1 MTSQLVWSQ
10 SESRVKVETSDWT
23 FQWSRKH
30 LKLWKQTICL
40 TRMTSE
46 CLERRQWCSVIQTKM
61 LNIYK
66 MSVFVYS
73 SDLCLTPSPCSTCCC
88 TSYTRPLEGDRGQ
101 SLLQD
106 CAECFCRNIICWV
119 QVSYEVNETLSWW
132 WNMIL
137 SPHRWCLSK
146 LILFKL
152 QKSRK
157 KIVKTCKN
165 LSFSQVNLKIYEK
178 VFHNFICFIC
188 VCLSFGFN

>member
-1 MTSQLVWSQ
+1 
-10 SESRVKVETSDWT
+10 
-23 FQWSRKH
+23 
-30 LKLWKQTICL
+30 
-40 TRMTSE
+40 
-46 CLERRQWCSVIQTKM
+46 
-61 LNIYK
+61 

-73 SDLCLTPSPCSTCCC
+73 SDLCLTLSPCSTCCC
-88 TSYTRPLEGDRGQ
+88 TSYIRPLEGDRGQ

>member
-10 SESRVKVETSDWT
+10 SESRMKVETSDWT

-40 TRMTSE
+40 TLMTSE

-73 SDLCLTPSPCSTCCC
+73 SDLCLTLSPCSTCCC
-88 TSYTRPLEGDRGQ
+88 TSYIRPLEGDRGQ

-106 CAECFCRNIICWV
+106 CAECFCRSIICWV

-165 LSFSQVNLKIYEK
+165 LSFSQVNLKIYKK

>member
-10 SESRVKVETSDWT
+10 SESRMKVETSDWT

-40 TRMTSE
+40 TLMTSE

-88 TSYTRPLEGDRGQ
+88 TSYIRPLEGDRGQ

-165 LSFSQVNLKIYEK
+165 LSFSQVNLKIYKK
-178 VFHNFICFIC
+178 VFHNFIFFIC

>member
-10 SESRVKVETSDWT
+10 SESRMKVETSDWT

-40 TRMTSE
+40 TLMTSE

-73 SDLCLTPSPCSTCCC
+73 SDLCLTLSPCSTCCC
-88 TSYTRPLEGDRGQ
+88 TSYIRPLEGDRGQ

-106 CAECFCRNIICWV
+106 CAECFCRSIICWV

-137 SPHRWCLSK
+137 SPHRWCLS
-146 LILFKL
+146 
-152 QKSRK
+152 Q
-157 KIVKTCKN
+157 
-165 LSFSQVNLKIYEK
+165 
-178 VFHNFICFIC
+178 
-188 VCLSFGFN
+188 